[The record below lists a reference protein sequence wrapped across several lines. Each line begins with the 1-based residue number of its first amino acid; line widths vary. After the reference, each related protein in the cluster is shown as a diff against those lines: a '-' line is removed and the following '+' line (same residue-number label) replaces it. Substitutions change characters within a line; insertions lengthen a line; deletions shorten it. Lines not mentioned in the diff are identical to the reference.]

1 MWDLIT
7 LKSHKMED
15 KKKPSAS
22 SLVREIKRRTRRTF
36 SAEQKIQIVLEG
48 IRGEESVSAFCRKY
62 GIHENNY
69 YNWSKDFMEAGKKRL
84 SGDTERDA
92 NTSEVKDLKVDGV
105 TGFTPYLRHRTS
117 KKCPRP
123 SNGTKENPVK
133 YLFLLNCKSL

>member
-1 MWDLIT
+1 MWDLVT

-22 SLVREIKRRTRRTF
+22 SLVREIQRRTRRTF

-48 IRGEESVSAFCRKY
+48 IRGEESVSAICRKY

-92 NTSEVKDLKVDGV
+92 NTSEVKDLKEE
-105 TGFTPYLRHRTS
+105 
-117 KKCPRP
+117 
-123 SNGTKENPVK
+123 NGDLKDLVAELSLQVRILK
-133 YLFLLNCKSL
+133 KSLRGLD

>member
-48 IRGEESVSAFCRKY
+48 IRGEESVSAICRKY

-92 NTSEVKDLKVDGV
+92 NTSEVKELKEENGDLKDLVAELSLQV
-105 TGFTPYLRHRTS
+105 RIL
-117 KKCPRP
+117 K
-123 SNGTKENPVK
+123 
-133 YLFLLNCKSL
+133 KSLRGLD

>member
-1 MWDLIT
+1 MWDLVT

-48 IRGEESVSAFCRKY
+48 IRGEESVSAICRKY
-62 GIHENNY
+62 GIHENHY

-92 NTSEVKDLKVDGV
+92 NTSEVKDLKEE
-105 TGFTPYLRHRTS
+105 
-117 KKCPRP
+117 
-123 SNGTKENPVK
+123 NGDLKDLVAELSLQVRILK
-133 YLFLLNCKSL
+133 KSLRGLD

>member
-7 LKSHKMED
+7 LESHKMED

-48 IRGEESVSAFCRKY
+48 IRGEESVSAICRKY

-92 NTSEVKDLKVDGV
+92 NTSEVKELKEENGDLKDLVAELSLQV
-105 TGFTPYLRHRTS
+105 RIL
-117 KKCPRP
+117 K
-123 SNGTKENPVK
+123 
-133 YLFLLNCKSL
+133 KSLRGLD